1 VRLPRVDRGDAL
13 IDKQSFKAA
22 IMRDTLSE
30 DKRNF
35 NVVSNFF
42 FGRNEIKTVTS
53 YHECNDILDT
63 HISA

>member
-1 VRLPRVDRGDAL
+1 MDRGDAL

-30 DKRNF
+30 DKRNV

-42 FGRNEIKTVTS
+42 FFGGNEIKTVTS